1 MLSLLKHL
9 VYLLSPVNL
18 YTILSPLYSI
28 FFSIK
33 HQLLVIADVIVL
45 TMTVLRL
52 VYLLIRLKNTDN
64 KNRARR
70 WKDIENYEKSG
81 LKK

>member
-18 YTILSPLYSI
+18 YTICHHCIQY
-28 FFSIK
+28 FFPIK

-45 TMTVLRL
+45 TMTVLL
-52 VYLLIRLKNTDN
+52 PSLSIDKV
-64 KNRARR
+64 
-70 WKDIENYEKSG
+70 
-81 LKK
+81 KKYG